1 MDPKELEARRI
12 AILERIDNLGPDDDA
27 DALVAEA
34 DEVRSQIDEYN
45 GKVAKANEARSRLS
59 DVGFDRPT
67 PTGDTNPGD
76 AGDQRGGGQD
86 AENRVGPKGLVDYF
100 MESGDLEEFRSTRV
114 GRRTQSGGSQ
124 GGTVV
129 EGVDTRSLITGV
141 GGISNI
147 LDPIPRTPGI
157 VQAVADRPLGLVDL
171 LTQVPSTSD
180 AFGYV
185 RDNSST
191 PQGTAAETA
200 EGGTKPESTYTW
212 ELVTDTI
219 KTVAHWT
226 DIARQALDD
235 HTQLR
240 GLVQTRLF
248 YGLAYR
254 VDNQIINGDG
264 TSNTMVGILNTSGI
278 NSYNTGV
285 GNDEAKIIS
294 LRRGKTLV
302 RHNEYAANVVI
313 LNPDD
318 WETVELSTDDTG
330 RWRVTPNVQDNLTPR
345 IWGMNVVD
353 TNTVAAG
360 TALEGDAKLGATLY
374 DRQRAALYVTDSDAS
389 KFRQNIL
396 TLLAELRLGLAVNR
410 PKAWTKIVFQGAE

>member
-1 MDPKELEARRI
+1 
-12 AILERIDNLGPDDDA
+12 
-27 DALVAEA
+27 
-34 DEVRSQIDEYN
+34 
-45 GKVAKANEARSRLS
+45 
-59 DVGFDRPT
+59 
-67 PTGDTNPGD
+67 
-76 AGDQRGGGQD
+76 
-86 AENRVGPKGLVDYF
+86 
-100 MESGDLEEFRSTRV
+100 
-114 GRRTQSGGSQ
+114 
-124 GGTVV
+124 
-129 EGVDTRSLITGV
+129 
-141 GGISNI
+141 
-147 LDPIPRTPGI
+147 
-157 VQAVADRPLGLVDL
+157 
-171 LTQVPSTSD
+171 
-180 AFGYV
+180 
-185 RDNSST
+185 
-191 PQGTAAETA
+191 
-200 EGGTKPESTYTW
+200 
-212 ELVTDTI
+212 
-219 KTVAHWT
+219 
-226 DIARQALDD
+226 
-235 HTQLR
+235 
-240 GLVQTRLF
+240 
-248 YGLAYR
+248 
-254 VDNQIINGDG
+254 
-264 TSNTMVGILNTSGI
+264 MVGILNTSGI